1 MKRLIALSFFIAAT
15 FLGCAYTFT
24 PKSTAPFKTIG
35 IESFE
40 NRTAEYGL
48 TDRLTSIIADAFIK
62 DGSMRVLPA
71 DKAEATLR
79 GTLLRYER
87 QVAQFDTTDQVEK
100 YKVVLECE
108 VSVHVVA
115 GDSTLWTQTITQE
128 GVYST
133 ATESE
138 EIGQQRAGELLVQAI
153 LNKTT
158 KAW

>member
-1 MKRLIALSFFIAAT
+1 
-15 FLGCAYTFT
+15 
-24 PKSTAPFKTIG
+24 
-35 IESFE
+35 
-40 NRTAEYGL
+40 
-48 TDRLTSIIADAFIK
+48 
-62 DGSMRVLPA
+62 MRVLPA